1 VEQGLRAILF
11 DWGDTLVHF
20 PGITT
25 DEQTHLAC
33 LQACFDELSSE
44 RKRECF
50 SGLGLGWERFLEIY
64 RAIGAEQIAAS
75 RDTSREHRLE
85 ERFSRVLRQAG
96 CACEH
101 SDEELDA
108 IVRTL
113 GRHLLSRTRP
123 VDGAREVL
131 TRLRQHYRIGLVSN
145 YPFPPIVLE
154 SLERYELLPF
164 LEMVVISGQVGWV
177 KPHERLFRQALDA
190 LGVEPAAALMV
201 GDDLAN
207 DVRGAKAAGL
217 RTAWLAPSVTVAD
230 DPAVDFHLRRLPELL
245 EHVPARP
252 MN

>member
-1 VEQGLRAILF
+1 MEQGLQAILF

-33 LQACFDELSSE
+33 LRACFDELAAE
-44 RKRECF
+44 RKRDCF
-50 SGLGLGWERFLEIY
+50 AGLRLDWEQFLPIY

-75 RDTSREHRLE
+75 RESSREHRLE
-85 ERFSRVLRQAG
+85 ERFSRVLRRAG

-101 SDEELDA
+101 ADEELEA

-113 GRHLLSRTRP
+113 GRHLLERTRP

-131 TRLRQHYRIGLVSN
+131 SRLRGRYRIGLVSN

-154 SLERYELLPF
+154 SLERYELLPL
-164 LEMVVISGQVGWV
+164 LETMVISGEAGWV
-177 KPHERLFRQALDA
+177 KPHERLFRQALEA
-190 LGVEPAAALMV
+190 LGIEPGAALMV

-217 RTAWLAPSVTVAD
+217 RTAWLAPSVARAE
-230 DPAVDFHLRRLPELL
+230 DPAVDLHLRWLPELL
-245 EHVPARP
+245 EHVPVAPR
-252 MN
+252 